1 MAGRRDRAGQ
11 EPSGRSLCQ
20 TLPMRILTV
29 ANHLGSR
36 GGLER
41 TQLTMCRALAARGH
55 TVDIAYVSAGD
66 FTPDWQSF
74 TRRMLPIDGSLP
86 RSRQPF
92 RTSIGV
98 ARGIWGALCLH
109 PEVIYVFRPL
119 DIPFAVA
126 VGLLCR
132 APVVFHLCLPQ
143 PNRLPFPVRESLRH
157 VALTL
162 AVSHDTAG
170 LWLHSGLRPGAI
182 QVVHTG
188 IDMEHYVP
196 APRDAQ
202 RATREELGIAPDAF
216 VAVFAGRI
224 ASVKGV
230 DVLVQAFAKVTADVP
245 GARLVI
251 VGAPSLSAD
260 PVEAERYA
268 RSLRD
273 LGAGLDILWLEAR
286 KDVEPLIQMADVVV
300 APSRWAEPF
309 SRSVIEPL
317 ACGVPVVATR
327 VGGNSEILTDWL
339 ARYLVPAD
347 DVEALADRIAS
358 LRTWRSEDPGLGS
371 RCREAVV
378 ERLSL
383 DREVDA
389 VEAALA
395 KSARR
400 LRPAAP

>member
-1 MAGRRDRAGQ
+1 
-11 EPSGRSLCQ
+11 
-20 TLPMRILTV
+20 MRILTV

-41 TQLTMCRALAARGH
+41 NQLTMCRALAERGH
-55 TVDIAYVSAGD
+55 TVDIAYASAGD
-66 FTPDWQSF
+66 FTADWQSF
-74 TRRMLPIDGSLP
+74 TRQMLLIDGSLP
-86 RSRQPF
+86 RARQPF
-92 RTSIGV
+92 RTSLGV
-98 ARGIWGALCLH
+98 ARGIAGAVRLR
-109 PEVIYVFRPL
+109 PDVIYVFRPL
-119 DIPFAVA
+119 DIPFAVI
-126 VGLLCR
+126 VGFLCR

-143 PNRLPFPVRESLRH
+143 PNKLPSAVRWSLRH

-162 AVSHDTAG
+162 SVSHDTAG

-188 IDMEHYVP
+188 IDMAHYVP
-196 APRDAQ
+196 APRDSQ
-202 RATREELGIAPDAF
+202 RATRAELGIAPDAF

-230 DVLVQAFAKVTADVP
+230 DVLVQSFAKVAADVP

-260 PVEAERYA
+260 PVDAERYA
-268 RSLRD
+268 RKLRD

-327 VGGNSEILTDWL
+327 VGGNAEILTDWL
-339 ARYLVPAD
+339 AQYLVPAD
-347 DVEALADRIAS
+347 DVAALAERIES
-358 LRTWRSEDPGLGS
+358 LSTWRSEDPDLGS
-371 RCREAVV
+371 RCRDAVV
-378 ERLSL
+378 VRLSL
-383 DREVDA
+383 DQEVDA
-389 VEAALA
+389 VEAALD
-395 KSARR
+395 KLARKPSR
-400 LRPAAP
+400 AAS

>member
-1 MAGRRDRAGQ
+1 
-11 EPSGRSLCQ
+11 
-20 TLPMRILTV
+20 MRILTV

-41 TQLTMCRALAARGH
+41 NQLTMCRALAERGH
-55 TVDIAYVSAGD
+55 TVDIAYASAGD

-74 TRRMLPIDGSLP
+74 SRQMLHIDGSLP
-86 RSRQPF
+86 RARRPV

-98 ARGIWGALCLH
+98 ARGIIGAVRLRPDIL
-109 PEVIYVFRPL
+109 YVFRPL
-119 DIPFAVA
+119 DIPFAVV

-143 PNRLPFPVRESLRH
+143 PNKLPFAVRWSLRH

-162 AVSHDTAG
+162 SVSHDTAG

-202 RATREELGIAPDAF
+202 RATREELGIGPDTF

-230 DVLVQAFAKVTADVP
+230 DVLVQAFAKVAADIP

-260 PVEAERYA
+260 PVDAERYA
-268 RSLRD
+268 RRLRD
-273 LGAGLDILWLEAR
+273 LGSGLDILWLEAR
-286 KDVEPLIQMADVVV
+286 KDVEPLLQMADVVV

-327 VGGNSEILTDWL
+327 VGGNAEILTGWL
-339 ARYLVPAD
+339 AEYLVPAD
-347 DVEALADRIAS
+347 DVAALADRIES
-358 LRTWRSEDPGLGS
+358 LATWRREDPELGS
-371 RCREAVV
+371 RCRDAVV
-378 ERLSL
+378 VRLSL
-383 DREVDA
+383 GQEVDA

-395 KSARR
+395 GLAR
-400 LRPAAP
+400 RPAA